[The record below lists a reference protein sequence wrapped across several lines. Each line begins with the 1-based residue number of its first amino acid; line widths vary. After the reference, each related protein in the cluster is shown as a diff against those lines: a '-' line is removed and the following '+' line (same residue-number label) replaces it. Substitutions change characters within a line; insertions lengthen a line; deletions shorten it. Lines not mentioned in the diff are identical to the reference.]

1 MTDHYYSNQPRT
13 PHDEREFSF
22 DLNGRAFRFVTDAG
36 VFSRDRVDFGSL
48 LLIETMEFPADASV
62 LDVGCGYG
70 PIGLSAAV
78 RASRGWVT
86 MIDVNERAVMLAR
99 RNAERNG
106 IENVEVLIS
115 DLYSEVRGRTF
126 DVILTNPPIRA
137 GKDVVHRI
145 FTEGHELLAEG
156 GQMWVVIQKK
166 QGAPSAWKKLQEVY
180 SSVEEVEKKKGYSI
194 FRAYK

>member
-1 MTDHYYSNQPRT
+1 MTDHYYSNQPST
-13 PHDEREFSF
+13 PHDEQEFTF
-22 DLNGRAFRFVTDAG
+22 DLNGRTFRFVTDAG

-48 LLIETMEFPADASV
+48 LLIETMDFSADASV

-70 PIGLSAAV
+70 PIGLAAAV
-78 RASRGWVT
+78 RASQGRVT

-106 IENVEVLIS
+106 IANVEVLVS

-145 FTEGHELLAEG
+145 FTEGRELLADG

-166 QGAPSAWKKLQEVY
+166 QGAPSAWKKLQEIY
-180 SSVEEVEKKKGYSI
+180 ASVEEVEKKKGYSI
-194 FRAYK
+194 FRARK